1 MATPPLSLLPPQV
14 MSIADMAG
22 NVFGLPDGLVADDVP
37 LLLYLAHESIRD
49 SNGEVLGPLGS
60 RIVAEVIYG
69 LIETAT
75 PSILDPDAGFVS
87 LITGTSDVT
96 MRDVL
101 DFIEWA

>member
-1 MATPPLSLLPPQV
+1 
-14 MSIADMAG
+14 MAG
-22 NVFGLPDGLVADDVP
+22 NAFGLPDSLVADDVP

-49 SNGEVLGPLGS
+49 SNGEVLGQLGS
-60 RIVAEVIYG
+60 LIVAEVIYG

-75 PSILDPDAGFVS
+75 PSILESSATGFVS

-101 DFIEWA
+101 DFIEWP